1 MGSIVKPTWVFIVG
15 TYRTGST
22 TQYLLTE
29 AIVKRTGSGKGL
41 GYEQECKLV
50 RFDEA
55 KYGRYL
61 VAKVFKYLPETSEQG
76 QMFLEEKRLKAIGTT
91 RDPRDVIVSMR
102 ERSRDLGN
110 TEWSFE
116 KTVTRDFPV
125 WLGQFNRWADLGK
138 GLVLVTRF
146 EDMIVDLEREVYR
159 IARHLSILI
168 VPRPAMQIASDFALS
183 AQKHRKA
190 QFLARKNKG
199 TREHPMLPSIPGWK
213 FGTAGHWPEWLAPA
227 EVALVEEHAKDYMER
242 WGYRFVT

>member
-1 MGSIVKPTWVFIVG
+1 MKPTWVFVVG
-15 TYRTGST
+15 AYRTGST

-29 AIVKRTGSGKGL
+29 AVVQRTKSGKGL
-41 GYEQECKLV
+41 GYEQEGKLT

-76 QMFLEEKRLKAIGTT
+76 QKFLEEKRLKGIGTT
-91 RDPRDVIVSMR
+91 RDPRDIIVSMR

-110 TEWSFE
+110 TEWSFD
-116 KTVTRDFPV
+116 KTVTQDFPV
-125 WLGQFNRWADLGK
+125 WLGQFNRWADLGRD
-138 GLVLVTRF
+138 LVLVTRF

-159 IARHLSILI
+159 IARHLSIPM
-168 VPRPAMQIASDFALS
+168 VPRLAMPIACEFTLS

-190 QFLARKNKG
+190 RFFARKNKHKG
-199 TREHPMLPSIPGWK
+199 AREHPMLPSIPSWR
-213 FGTAGHWPEWLAPA
+213 FGTAGHWPKWLSPA
-227 EVALVEEHAKDYMER
+227 KVALVEEHARDYMKR